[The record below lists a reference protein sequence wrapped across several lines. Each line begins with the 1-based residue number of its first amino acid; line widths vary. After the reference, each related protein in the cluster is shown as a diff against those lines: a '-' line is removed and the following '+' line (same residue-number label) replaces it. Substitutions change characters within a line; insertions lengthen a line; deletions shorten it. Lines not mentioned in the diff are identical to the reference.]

1 MKKRKGQKKMYFVES
16 EYLENMDFM
25 KTFFQYEQAVKYMK
39 KCYKMEKNKHSWQW
53 PCNCFVI
60 ASVRAENGET
70 KAYINNRGTMV
81 IM

>member
-1 MKKRKGQKKMYFVES
+1 MYFIES

-25 KTFFQYEQAVKYMK
+25 KAFFHYERAVKYMK

-53 PCNCFVI
+53 SSNYFVI
-60 ASVRAENGET
+60 ASVRAENGQI
-70 KAYINNRGTMV
+70 KAYITNRGVIV